1 MGGESFELLDF
12 WADHIGSV
20 LGGLGLTIRIWVIC
34 AILGTVA
41 GCVVGVC
48 RVYGGKTLYFIAT
61 AYVEFF
67 RGTPLLVQMFM
78 IHFGLPEI
86 GIVFS
91 PVTSAVI
98 AITLNTSAYQ
108 SEYFRGAIQSID
120 VGQRMAA
127 ETIGLTPVK
136 VIRFVI
142 LPQAVRIVVPQW
154 INEVTMIFL
163 ETSLAFTIGVIE
175 IVGQSKIIGFQT
187 FRYFEIFALAG
198 VIYFVCVATLAT
210 GLDYLAKKVQL
221 PGTARM
227 N

>member
-1 MGGESFELLDF
+1 MGVVTFEIFDF
-12 WADHIGSV
+12 WAEHIGSLLQA
-20 LGGLGLTIRIWVIC
+20 LGVTIRIWVIC
-34 AILGTVA
+34 VVLGTAA
-41 GCVVGVC
+41 GCLAGVC
-48 RVYGGKTLYFIAT
+48 RVYGGKILYFVST
-61 AYVEFF
+61 VYVEFF

-78 IHFGLPEI
+78 IHFGLPEV

-98 AITLNTSAYQ
+98 AIILNTSAYQ

-120 VGQRMAA
+120 TGQKMAA
-127 ETIGLTPVK
+127 DALGLTPWK
-136 VIRFVI
+136 AIRYVI

-154 INEVTMIFL
+154 VNEVTMIFL

-175 IVGQSKIIGFQT
+175 VVGQSKMIGFQT

-210 GLDYLAKKVQL
+210 GLDFLAKRVQL
-221 PGTARM
+221 PGSARM
-227 N
+227 

>member
-1 MGGESFELLDF
+1 
-12 WADHIGSV
+12 
-20 LGGLGLTIRIWVIC
+20 
-34 AILGTVA
+34 
-41 GCVVGVC
+41 
-48 RVYGGKTLYFIAT
+48 
-61 AYVEFF
+61 
-67 RGTPLLVQMFM
+67 
-78 IHFGLPEI
+78 
-86 GIVFS
+86 
-91 PVTSAVI
+91 
-98 AITLNTSAYQ
+98 
-108 SEYFRGAIQSID
+108 
-120 VGQRMAA
+120 MAA
-127 ETIGLTPVK
+127 DTIGLTPVK

-154 INEVTMIFL
+154 VNEVTMIFL

-227 N
+227 S